1 MTAPGRT
8 RTDGARRALAVA
20 ALVVAAGCGG
30 APKVQTAIGPE
41 AGEPS
46 EQVYRHAC
54 APCHG
59 ADGTGHGPKAAS
71 LRVPPTDLTR
81 LSAHAGG
88 TFPRDLVIDTITGE
102 REIPDHG
109 TREMPVWEERFGPS
123 GEAATGVAALYAR
136 RRTEGLADYVA
147 TLQRP

>member
-1 MTAPGRT
+1 MRAPGRT
-8 RTDGARRALAVA
+8 HRARRAIAIAALAVS
-20 ALVVAAGCGG
+20 AGCSGE
-30 APKVQTAIGPE
+30 APKVQTAIGPD

-46 EQVYRHAC
+46 AQVYRHAC

-59 ADGTGHGPKAAS
+59 VDGTGHGPKAAS
-71 LRVPPTDLTR
+71 LRVPPTNLTHLTTR
-81 LSAHAGG
+81 AGG
-88 TFPRDLVIDTITGE
+88 TFPRDLVIDAITGA

-109 TREMPVWEERFGPS
+109 TREMPVWGEHFGPT
-123 GEAATGVAALYAR
+123 GQAAAGVAALYAR